1 MLFAIPYCATQSFI
15 VGYTEARGLHVSVG
29 LFFPLYAAVLLVLRL
44 CLKSLFD
51 KLPFKVF
58 QSGAS
63 VCTLAA
69 IICLTLM
76 RDNTLLFLAAAFMA
90 GSYGIMSSV
99 CQSTAANSTYY
110 IGFDLGMMLG
120 PVCGGL
126 LFGHAPLE
134 IFYPALSL
142 AVPAAAAVYIISARR
157 GMF

>member
-1 MLFAIPYCATQSFI
+1 M
-15 VGYTEARGLHVSVG
+15 
-29 LFFPLYAAVLLVLRL
+29 FFPLYAAVLLVLRL
-44 CLKSLFD
+44 CLKSMFD
-51 KLPFKVF
+51 KLSFKVF

-69 IICLTLM
+69 ILCLTFM
-76 RDNTLLFLAAAFMA
+76 RGNALLFLAAAFMA

-99 CQSTAANSTYY
+99 CQSRAMLVAGPEHRGLANSTYY